1 MNIQQRN
8 NVCIQGQGDELIMF
22 AHGFGSSQQTWQYVL
37 PAFIEQS
44 RVLLFDYV
52 GAGNSDYSAYS
63 TERYS
68 TLDGYVQ
75 DVIDII
81 DHYELAQITFVG
93 HSISGVI
100 GMLASLQRPDAFKK
114 LIMIGSSACYLNDE
128 GYKGGF
134 HQEELDVLFQMMEMN
149 FNGWASHLAPIVSS
163 DKQSAKAVEIALKQN
178 DAAIA
183 REFADVTFKADVR
196 DYLAQV
202 EVETVLLQSKDDFIV
217 PMEASQ
223 YLHEHLRNS
232 SLVFLNVRGHY
243 PHLSHPVLT
252 IKHLLDHV

>member
-1 MNIQQRN
+1 MDIQQRN
-8 NVCIQGQGDELIMF
+8 NVCIQGEGNELVMF
-22 AHGFGSSQQTWQYVL
+22 AHGFGSNQQTWQYVL
-37 PAFIEQS
+37 TPILAQC

-63 TERYS
+63 TERYC
-68 TLDGYVQ
+68 TLNGYVQ

-81 DHYELAQITFVG
+81 DAYELEQVTFVG

-100 GMLASLQRPDAFKK
+100 GILVSLQRPKAFKK
-114 LIMIGSSACYLNDE
+114 IIMIGSSACYLNDD
-128 GYKGGF
+128 GYVGGF
-134 HQEELDVLFQMMEMN
+134 NQEELNVLFQMMEMN

-163 DKQSAKAVEIALKQN
+163 DKESAKVVETAFKQN

-183 REFADVTFKADVR
+183 REFAEVTFTADVR
-196 DYLAQV
+196 AYLHDV
-202 EVETVLLQSKDDFIV
+202 TVKTVLLQSKDDFIV

-223 YLHEHLRNS
+223 YLHDHLAS
-232 SLVFLNVRGHY
+232 SELIFLDVRGHY